1 MIRRVKMKLSKET
14 EDVLKNFAD
23 INQNI
28 LVEKGN
34 VLRTVSTMKN
44 ILGRA
49 EITEAFPK
57 QFGIYDLNEF
67 LGVLTMSEDPEIHFE
82 NESYLTIESGRSSV
96 KYFHSDPSIIVSP
109 PDTFSPP
116 ETNCKFSI
124 TNKLLTAV
132 AKACAVLQ
140 LPDVVIR
147 EENSTTV
154 MVATDLKNTTSHEY
168 KVEVTMVGNSN
179 GPVDL
184 HFKID
189 NLKMIPGD
197 YELHIST
204 EKNVSHWVHTT
215 LAIQYWIALE
225 QSSGQ

>member
-1 MIRRVKMKLSKET
+1 MKLSKET

-140 LPDVVIR
+140 LPD
-147 EENSTTV
+147 
-154 MVATDLKNTTSHEY
+154 EY